1 MIRDVHPGSGSRV
14 RLLIIPDP
22 GVKKAPDSGSVSA
35 TLHVNGFAS
44 PLLLLYTIIFKSIN
58 VASCRLLGY
67 HAAN

>member
-22 GVKKAPDSGSVSA
+22 EVKKAPDSGSVSA
-35 TLHVNGFAS
+35 TLHVYGFAS
-44 PLLLLYTIIFKSIN
+44 PLLLLYTIIFRAIN

-67 HAAN
+67 HAAL